1 MLGGGVVRLQA
12 WVFEKKHPRL
22 AHDGVAHDCVARN
35 VVGAGV
41 VCVEAEHRL
50 IEVIPDFV
58 GWGILVWLLALLLL
72 KLTLTRSAR
81 HGGSRCGSVESV
93 LSFTLACL
101 EEDDASG
108 NAGDG

>member
-1 MLGGGVVRLQA
+1 MQA

-58 GWGILVWLLALLLL
+58 GWWILVWLLALLLL
-72 KLTLTRSAR
+72 ILTLTRSAR
-81 HGGSRCGSVESV
+81 HGGSRCGSVEIGKP
-93 LSFTLACL
+93 FL
-101 EEDDASG
+101 ERATAVAAKVIPNFDHIVR
-108 NAGDG
+108 